1 MRNDTTLID
10 EVFSSIDEMDSI
22 TMESSLEVMNS
33 LLESYDKALTIM
45 ENYEGDD
52 LEAFSVYQ
60 EGKIMDDVK
69 EMGKDQG
76 MIMRIISFIP
86 RLLIAI
92 GRAIKNAWK
101 GGEPAKKASSA
112 AERVMKWGQDVKDFA
127 TSLFTVDK
135 DNTGKI
141 VGITVAGVAIS
152 GAVVA
157 SWIAA
162 RKGIF
167 EKLGNSFKSFW
178 TNKVAAFFSKGITPE
193 DVPSKMEEVGNI
205 NYTDSTDKWTTLF
218 NLDAVLKFFTEPKA
232 IIENIGRISAIGGD
246 KDSTKVYDEYL
257 TKLDNVRKLKI
268 VSKNPVSFST
278 ADINK
283 YFKDID
289 TAITSLGDTAEK
301 SWDNA
306 NKLLRNAKEGDLKNV
321 DKNALKK
328 FEAVVKTLG
337 VYAGIVPG
345 LVKFV
350 GEFSKAY
357 DDLIRWIEKMKKKA
371 EEQASNGESSTS
383 EESTTSTD
391 EGTET
396 SEEPKEEPATEENP
410 VEDESKIE
418 KALDEYWERVEEY
431 KKKNGGEISRREA
444 IGIARDITKSYGIPF
459 RKFDDALAEENSPKN
474 ISKAQDEYK
483 KWGASYRS
491 EHNGETP
498 SKSVKKNKRKEIAIK
513 YNVDIDHVHEYMDED
528 INDDDDVIT
537 ESVSNGWYSR

>member
-1 MRNDTTLID
+1 MTNNTNLVD
-10 EVFSSIDEMDSI
+10 EILSSIDEMDSI
-22 TMESSLEVMNS
+22 TMESSLDVMNS
-33 LLESYDKALTIM
+33 LLDSYDKILTIQ
-45 ENYEGDD
+45 ENYEGDVD
-52 LEAFSVYQ
+52 DFETIMESFYQ
-60 EGKIMDDVK
+60 EGKIMDEVK

-193 DVPSKMEEVGNI
+193 DVPSEMKDVGHI
-205 NYTDSTDKWTTLF
+205 HYTDSTDKWTTLF

-246 KDSTKVYDEYL
+246 KDSIKVYDEYL

-268 VSKNPVSFST
+268 ISKNPVSFST

-289 TAITSLGDTAEK
+289 AAITSLGDTAEK

-328 FEAVVKTLG
+328 FEEVVKTLG

-350 GEFSKAY
+350 GEFGKAY
-357 DDLIRWIEKMKKKA
+357 DDLIVFIEGQMKKVK
-371 EEQASNGESSTS
+371 EQASNGESNTIEGSSAETTNEKSATESKEPEQESTGDGKATSGS
-383 EESTTSTD
+383 EEEKSS
-391 EGTET
+391 GTPET
-396 SEEPKEEPATEENP
+396 SVQSEI
-410 VEDESKIE
+410 ESKKQE
-418 KALDEYWERVEEY
+418 VLDEYKQWRDKNPNATTSERNAMRNKIAMAKGFSKKQAKKIVVEF
-431 KKKNGGEISRREA
+431 
-444 IGIARDITKSYGIPF
+444 TTLYGTLEFGDNVYQESMI
-459 RKFDDALAEENSPKN
+459 
-474 ISKAQDEYK
+474 DECY
-483 KWGASYRS
+483 
-491 EHNGETP
+491 
-498 SKSVKKNKRKEIAIK
+498 
-513 YNVDIDHVHEYMDED
+513 DIDTT
-528 INDDDDVIT
+528 DVT
-537 ESVSNGWYSR
+537 SNGWYSR

>member
-193 DVPSKMEEVGNI
+193 DVPSKLEDVGDI
-205 NYTDSTDKWTTLF
+205 HYTDSTGKWTTLF
-218 NLDAVLKFFTEPKA
+218 NLDAVLKFFTEPKD

-246 KDSTKVYDEYL
+246 KDSAKIYDEYL

-396 SEEPKEEPATEENP
+396 SEEPNEEPATEENP
-410 VEDESKIE
+410 VEDETAKEPIKEEGSTDKGTTEPKSDESKIE
-418 KALDEYWERVEEY
+418 KARAEYKKRVEEY
-431 KKKNGGEISRREA
+431 KKKNGGKISNGKA
-444 IGIARDITKSYGIPF
+444 KGIAKDMAKAYGIEN
-459 RKFDDALAEENSPKN
+459 RKLF
-474 ISKAQDEYK
+474 
-483 KWGASYRS
+483 S
-491 EHNGETP
+491 EAFG
-498 SKSVKKNKRKEIAIK
+498 
-513 YNVDIDHVHEYMDED
+513 IDL
-528 INDDDDVIT
+528 DDDDVIT

>member
-357 DDLIRWIEKMKKKA
+357 DDLIKFIEGQMKKVK
-371 EEQASNGESSTS
+371 EQA
-383 EESTTSTD
+383 STD

-410 VEDESKIE
+410 VEDETAKEPIKEEGSTDKGTTEPKSDESKIE
-418 KALDEYWERVEEY
+418 KAKAEYKKRVEEY
-431 KKKNGGEISRREA
+431 KKKNGGKISNSKA
-444 IGIARDITKSYGIPF
+444 KDIATDVAKAYGIEN
-459 RKFDDALAEENSPKN
+459 RK
-474 ISKAQDEYK
+474 IV
-483 KWGASYRS
+483 S
-491 EHNGETP
+491 EAFG
-498 SKSVKKNKRKEIAIK
+498 
-513 YNVDIDHVHEYMDED
+513 IDL
-528 INDDDDVIT
+528 DDDDVIT

>member
-1 MRNDTTLID
+1 MTNNTNLVD
-10 EVFSSIDEMDSI
+10 EILSSIDEMDSI
-22 TMESSLEVMNS
+22 TMESGLDVMNS
-33 LLESYDKALTIM
+33 LLDSYDKILTIQ
-45 ENYEGDD
+45 ENYEGDVD
-52 LEAFSVYQ
+52 DFETIMESFYQ

-193 DVPSKMEEVGNI
+193 DVPSEMKDVGHI
-205 NYTDSTDKWTTLF
+205 HYTDSTDKWTTLF

-246 KDSTKVYDEYL
+246 KDSIKVYDEYM
-257 TKLDNVRKLKI
+257 TKLNNVRKLKI

-289 TAITSLGDTAEK
+289 AAITSLGDTAEK

-328 FEAVVKTLG
+328 FEEVVKTLG

-350 GEFSKAY
+350 GEFGKAY
-357 DDLIRWIEKMKKKA
+357 DDLIVFIEGQMKKVK
-371 EEQASNGESSTS
+371 EQASNGESNTIEGSSAETTNESTS
-383 EESTTSTD
+383 STD
-391 EGTET
+391 GGTET
-396 SEEPKEEPATEENP
+396 SEKPEENP
-410 VEDESKIE
+410 VEDGTTEEPVKEDESKIE
-418 KALDEYWERVEEY
+418 KAKAEYKKRVEEY
-431 KKKNGGEISRREA
+431 KKKNGGKISNSKA
-444 IGIARDITKSYGIPF
+444 KDIATEVAKAYGIEN
-459 RKFDDALAEENSPKN
+459 RKVV
-474 ISKAQDEYK
+474 
-483 KWGASYRS
+483 S
-491 EHNGETP
+491 EAFG
-498 SKSVKKNKRKEIAIK
+498 
-513 YNVDIDHVHEYMDED
+513 IDLD
-528 INDDDDVIT
+528 DDDDVIT